1 MTEYCLVYVKNN
13 KDTISL
19 FGGKADS
26 SESQPIIKRTNSY
39 GKLTFESG
47 IVNSKLKDGVYKK
60 GIYGKDIKG
69 SEKTILELGAILS
82 TPIVDKGIIYF
93 GDANGLI
100 YAYKLK

>member
-1 MTEYCLVYVKNN
+1 M
-13 KDTISL
+13 
-19 FGGKADS
+19 
-26 SESQPIIKRTNSY
+26 Q
-39 GKLTFESG
+39 
-47 IVNSKLKDGVYKK
+47 
-60 GIYGKDIKG
+60 G